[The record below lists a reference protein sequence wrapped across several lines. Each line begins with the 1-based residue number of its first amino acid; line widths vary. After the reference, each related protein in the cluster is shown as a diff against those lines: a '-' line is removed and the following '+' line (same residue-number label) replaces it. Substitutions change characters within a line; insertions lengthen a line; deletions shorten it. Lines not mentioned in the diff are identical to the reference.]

1 MDGDVFGGLAP
12 ETHNDCDDAAI
23 DMVTSRRIA
32 RSRVGELFILRLA
45 DDVSR
50 WHVMS
55 GVR

>member
-12 ETHNDCDDAAI
+12 ETHDDCDDAAI
-23 DMVTSRRIA
+23 DIETSMIL
-32 RSRVGELFILRLA
+32 RSRVGELFILCLA

-50 WHVMS
+50 LHVMS